1 MADNLVVV
9 NAEGPETR
17 VGVMENG
24 RLAEF
29 FLERKRDRGIVG
41 NIYKAKVKR
50 VLPGMQAAFVD
61 LGPGIDKDA
70 FLYAGDVV
78 GAIGDVRAMFDAD
91 PVDADG
97 KKGPKKRKPTS
108 RKKIEDLLKAGQHVL
123 VQVVKDAIAHKGA
136 RVTGYVSLPGRY
148 LVFMPMVEQSGVSR
162 RFGSDEERK
171 RIRKIIE
178 GARPNG
184 TGFIARTAAEGAE
197 DDEVAADADF
207 LVKLWQEIGK
217 REGGIKGAGLVY
229 SDLDM
234 VLRIV
239 RDRLTDDVSAIYID
253 SDAEYDR
260 ARKFVSAFMPRWLD
274 RIKKYDGKPPIF
286 DHFGLEQVLRGALEK
301 KVPLKSGGSL
311 VIEQGEALTAIDV
324 NTGSFVGKKDLEET
338 LTKNNL
344 EAAEEVARQ
353 LRLRNIGGIIIIDFV
368 DMEKS
373 SNRKKVLEAFVTALE
388 PDHSRCN
395 VTKIS
400 ELGLVEMTR
409 KRTRESLNQ
418 LLSEACPACD
428 ARGSVKSDFTVAYEV
443 LREIRRF
450 GVSSDSDFVKVTCS
464 PRVAE
469 LLRKEEREF
478 LDVLE
483 KRFHKKIEILGTRG
497 NKPDAYKISGSGA
510 PSAPTSG
517 DDPERAP
524 EPDKKR
530 SRGKRG
536 GRGRGKK
543 IETKVVADGT

>member
-29 FLERKRDRGIVG
+29 FLERKHDRGIVG

-50 VLPGMQAAFVD
+50 VLPGMQAAFVS
-61 LGPGIDKDA
+61 LGSGIEKDA

-97 KKGPKKRKPTS
+97 KQAPKKRKPAN
-108 RKKIEDLLKAGQHVL
+108 RKKIEDVLKSGQQVL

-171 RIRKIIE
+171 RVRKIIE
-178 GARPNG
+178 QARPKG
-184 TGFIARTAAEGAE
+184 TGFIARTAAEGAA
-197 DDEVAADADF
+197 DQEVADDADF

-217 REGGIKGAGLVY
+217 REQSLKGAGLVY

-239 RDRLTDDVSAIYID
+239 RDRLTDDVAAIHID
-253 SDAEYDR
+253 SEQEYDR
-260 ARKFVSAFMPRWLD
+260 ARKFVSAFMPRWID

-344 EAAEEVARQ
+344 EAATEVARQ
-353 LRLRNIGGIIIIDFV
+353 LRLRNIGGIIVIDFV

-388 PDHSRCN
+388 ADHSRCN

-418 LLSEACPACD
+418 LLSEPCPACD
-428 ARGSVKSDFTVAYEV
+428 GRGNVKSDITVAYEV

-450 GVSSDSDFVKVTCS
+450 GASSDADLVKVTCN
-464 PRVAE
+464 PKVAE

-478 LDVLE
+478 LDHLE

-497 NKPDAYKISGSGA
+497 TKPDAYKITGA
-510 PSAPTSG
+510 GVGAGATDPASTG
-517 DDPERAP
+517 DGKPE
-524 EPDKKR
+524 KKR

-543 IETKVVADGT
+543 NGTKAVTDGA